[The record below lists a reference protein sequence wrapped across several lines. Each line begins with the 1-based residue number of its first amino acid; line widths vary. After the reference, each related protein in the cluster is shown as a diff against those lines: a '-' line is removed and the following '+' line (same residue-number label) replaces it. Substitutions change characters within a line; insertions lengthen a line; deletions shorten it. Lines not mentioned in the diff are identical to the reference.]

1 MAAYNKM
8 QYKTVVALGFLI
20 YFFSYT
26 MRLDYAATIVA
37 IVSDL
42 DITNTMASM
51 AVTGSFFTYGIGQ
64 LIFGFIG
71 DKISP
76 VKIINIAMLGTI
88 LVNILV
94 SFCSNI
100 AIITVLWCI
109 NGVCQAMLWPPLT
122 RFVSEQVDSNK
133 YSNAITIVGLSASI
147 GTIFIYLLVPVVL
160 AFTAWRNVFRCMAFF
175 GIIILAI
182 WFFLTKNISMGKA
195 EVTDRTNENKGASV
209 LGLITLAGLIPIFIV
224 IALQGILRDGV
235 QTWLPSLVKEQFNLS
250 EETSVLSTTIIPIIS
265 MISVTISNTIYRKL
279 QNEVKTAAIM
289 FAVAFGATIPML
301 FGANVPAL
309 IMVVLAALIS
319 GCMHGVN
326 LMLISFVPKRFSKY
340 GMVSTFSGILNAFT
354 YLGASISTYGFAVVA
369 DNFGWN
375 SVLICW
381 IIFAFLAMAICI
393 LKIKA
398 WRGFIKRNI

>member
-76 VKIINIAMLGTI
+76 IKIINIAMLGTI

-160 AFTAWRNVFRCMAFF
+160 VFTTWRNVFRCMAFF

-182 WFFLTKNISMGKA
+182 WFFSTKNISMGKA

-209 LGLITLAGLIPIFIV
+209 WGLITLAGLIPIFIV

-250 EETSVLSTTIIPIIS
+250 EETSVLSTTVIPIIS

-326 LMLISFVPKRFSKY
+326 LMLISFMPKRFSKY